1 MMKKMLFSVTAL
13 VMILLFSSCQG
24 NTELKM
30 GTYHLDGNPEKF
42 TYVLLDEEGHFEFSR
57 GMVFSYRPMGTYEV
71 EGEKLILRANENEE
85 YLFLIQGDE
94 LIFQDEIEGI
104 LESGSRFL
112 LEGTDR

>member
-1 MMKKMLFSVTAL
+1 MKKMLFSVTAL
-13 VMILLFSSCQG
+13 VMILLFSSCLG
-24 NTELKM
+24 NAELKM
-30 GTYHLDGNPEKF
+30 GTYYLDGNPENF

-57 GMVFSYRPMGTYEV
+57 GMILSYRPMGTYEV

-85 YLFLIQGDE
+85 YLFFIQGDE

-112 LEGTDR
+112 LEGTNR